1 MYLTK
6 VTSSQHTLF
15 QTDKAI
21 ELLIKF
27 ESITGPA
34 LDLRDKYVSVLHHYG
49 RDLEA
54 VRKLY
59 QKQKNEPIIPRNL
72 PPISGRISWAR
83 QLFRKIETPMKVFK
97 KKPDILKVQ
106 WNLYVKW
113 SLKAGD
119 LLWQGE

>member
-106 WNLYVKW
+106 WNLYVMW
-113 SLKAGD
+113 SLKVGD
-119 LLWQGE
+119 LL